1 MLVVIFCKC
10 MIWFSAGV
18 SGSLPDRYMTWTLP
32 LLLTSWTAMSWAVT
46 SLSLYRKKCH
56 AMPVAFF
63 HDTAWSINQSETTFE
78 MWCVIKH
85 VHSYNSLLEV
95 SVMLCQLASW
105 LFPSYWMINQ
115 SGTKESEHFLA
126 KFPTTC
132 FTVVW
137 YGRKNKSKT
146 NMNNLYLV
154 WWWWVTS
161 QSLENVSAKYTS
173 KIYFVK
179 YTLKNTLCSRNPDM
193 FANCHLLVL
202 HAISCDIRPSPVCL
216 TRYLENLKAVGQKIY
231 HIPWF
236 TGPET
241 PTLWKSESVTDQPT
255 NYSG

>member
-126 KFPTTC
+126 KF
-132 FTVVW
+132 FSTVLK
-137 YGRKNKSKT
+137 R
-146 NMNNLYLV
+146 LCPL
-154 WWWWVTS
+154 
-161 QSLENVSAKYTS
+161 QS
-173 KIYFVK
+173 
-179 YTLKNTLCSRNPDM
+179 KNTFVYPSKN
-193 FANCHLLVL
+193 FW
-202 HAISCDIRPSPVCL
+202 SPVQHPCFCPIERFL
-216 TRYLENLKAVGQKIY
+216 GK
-231 HIPWF
+231 
-236 TGPET
+236 
-241 PTLWKSESVTDQPT
+241 D
-255 NYSG
+255 